1 MRISAFSVLLL
12 SFVSAA
18 AAAGKCS
25 CLLSDIMRFLAES
38 LTYIAVAFLIL
49 SAIVYFV
56 ERGRIGKEGVEAT
69 GADSVKTM
77 MLFLRDVI
85 ATFVFLLYL
94 IFLFSCLYFA
104 ADLANRF
111 LLPWF
116 NTVVGG
122 QIIPALM
129 TDWTA
134 RIIAIVVIPVF
145 LWLLVEGKIRIP
157 RSGRF
162 VLGALSPTN
171 KFSSTVMAPLL
182 MLSGILFISWS
193 NVGGPIPFTLFL
205 AAVLLGLQLL
215 VLKELLR
222 RNLENMLTNHIVA
235 AANLSPIILGAL
247 MLESKI
253 LACSC

>member
-1 MRISAFSVLLL
+1 MRIGFFVLLL

-25 CLLSDIMRFLAES
+25 CMLPDLSRFFAES
-38 LTYIAVAFLIL
+38 LIYIAVAFLIL

-77 MLFLRDVI
+77 MLFLRDMI
-85 ATFVFLLYL
+85 ATVVFLLYL
-94 IFLFSCLYFA
+94 AFLFSGLYFA
-104 ADLANRF
+104 AELINRF
-111 LLPWF
+111 VLPLLS
-116 NTVVGG
+116 NLVGG

-129 TDWTA
+129 SDWTA
-134 RIIAIVVIPVF
+134 RIIAIVLVPVF
-145 LWLLVEGKIRIP
+145 LWLLVEGKLRIP
-157 RSGRF
+157 RPGRF
-162 VLGALSPTN
+162 ILSALSPTN
-171 KFSSTVMAPLL
+171 KFSSTVMAPIL

-193 NVGGPIPFTLFL
+193 NAGGPIPTLL
-205 AAVLLGLQLL
+205 IIAAVLLGIQLF
-215 VLKELLR
+215 VLKELLK
-222 RNLENMLTNHIVA
+222 RNLENKLTNHIVA

-253 LACSC
+253 LACGC